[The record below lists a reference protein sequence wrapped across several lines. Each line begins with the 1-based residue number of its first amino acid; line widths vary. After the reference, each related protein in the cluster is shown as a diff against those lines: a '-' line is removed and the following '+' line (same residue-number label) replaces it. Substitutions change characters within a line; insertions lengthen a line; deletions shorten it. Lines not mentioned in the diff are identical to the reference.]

1 MWILNYSVIGVALC
15 IGFMPNKYVPKKQT
29 NSLQSVRKD
38 TKTGKIYIGEP
49 EPLDELK
56 DNLGELLDG
65 IGRAVDRVLGPK
77 PIPTPIPIPIPIP
90 VEDEF
95 PPRSTQD
102 YPKY

>member
-1 MWILNYSVIGVALC
+1 MRILNYSAIGVAVC
-15 IGFMPNKYVPKKQT
+15 IGFMPNKYVPR
-29 NSLQSVRKD
+29 NHMNRLQSIRKD
-38 TKTGKIYIGEP
+38 TKTGKIYVGEP

-56 DNLGELLDG
+56 DNIGELLDG

-77 PIPTPIPIPIPIP
+77 PIPIPIPIPIP

-95 PPRSTQD
+95 PPRTTQD